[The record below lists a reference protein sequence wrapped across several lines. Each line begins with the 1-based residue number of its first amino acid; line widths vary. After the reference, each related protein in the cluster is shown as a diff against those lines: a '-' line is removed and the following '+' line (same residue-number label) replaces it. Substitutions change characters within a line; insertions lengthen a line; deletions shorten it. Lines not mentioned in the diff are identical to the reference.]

1 MIHVPIIVHTVKQ
14 VLLPRTQTSTRAYVR
29 RSWSTSSFSFFLS
42 VYSSLSLI
50 RLLTLWLSYF
60 APLCPDSRLLVF
72 FHSFDPFFAIHGV
85 TCLLSCSVI
94 RSICSFIFLY
104 LLFSYQTLSI
114 CPYRL
119 SYVCPSLFSLCSLPL
134 GHHSLTLIVF
144 LLIHRPLSF
153 HHLSSSYSLFRTSAF
168 VVPSIYPFLSLFNLS
183 SSVVFLYLLGYLLF
197 LSLQRSYTGS
207 VSRSAR
213 IACVLVCDTLA
224 TTELAQTRRQSVHT
238 RWTSCTK
245 SCVNG
250 VACAGILESFV
261 VDGISFKVVTEGG
274 VNSLEKITSGS
285 LLILSRF
292 KYRTMGF
299 MGRMNYYRDS
309 LVYCLYNN
317 WFHRWAFLLLFIFH
331 LKRTP
336 IL

>member
-1 MIHVPIIVHTVKQ
+1 MV
-14 VLLPRTQTSTRAYVR
+14 VLLHPTLSGFASTRLF
-29 RSWSTSSFSFFLS
+29 SLFWSVLR
-42 VYSSLSLI
+42 YPWRHLPSLLFRHSLH
-50 RLLTLWLSYF
+50 L
-60 APLCPDSRLLVF
+60 
-72 FHSFDPFFAIHGV
+72 
-85 TCLLSCSVI
+85 
-94 RSICSFIFLY
+94 FLY
-104 LLFSYQTLSI
+104 LPLPVIFLSG
-114 CPYRL
+114 PLYLPLPPFLRL
-119 SYVCPSLFSLCSLPL
+119 SLSFFSLFSSVRPP
-134 GHHSLTLIVF
+134 HSLTLIVF

-153 HHLSSSYSLFRTSAF
+153 HHLSPSYSLFRTSAF
-168 VVPSIYPFLSLFNLS
+168 VIPSIYPFLSLFNLS
-183 SSVVFLYLLGYLLF
+183 SSVVLLYLLGYLLS
-197 LSLQRSYTGS
+197 LSLQRPYTGW

-224 TTELAQTRRQSVHT
+224 TTELSQTRRHSVHT

-261 VDGISFKVVTEGG
+261 VDVISFKVVTEGG

-299 MGRMNYYRDS
+299 NYGRMNYYRDS

>member
-1 MIHVPIIVHTVKQ
+1 MV
-14 VLLPRTQTSTRAYVR
+14 VLLHPTLTGFVSTRLF
-29 RSWSTSSFSFFLS
+29 SLLWSVLR
-42 VYSSLSLI
+42 YPWRHLPSLLFRHSLH
-50 RLLTLWLSYF
+50 L
-60 APLCPDSRLLVF
+60 
-72 FHSFDPFFAIHGV
+72 
-85 TCLLSCSVI
+85 
-94 RSICSFIFLY
+94 FLY
-104 LLFSYQTLSI
+104 LPLPVIFLSG
-114 CPYRL
+114 PLYLPLPPFLRL
-119 SYVCPSLFSLCSLPL
+119 SLSFFSLFSSVRPPL
-134 GHHSLTLIVF
+134 ATTLIVF

-153 HHLSSSYSLFRTSAF
+153 HHLSPSYLLFRTSAF
-168 VVPSIYPFLSLFNLS
+168 VIPSIYPFLSLFNLS
-183 SSVVFLYLLGYLLF
+183 SSVVFLYLLGYILF
-197 LSLQRSYTGS
+197 LSLQRPYTGS